1 MGPNLWLE
9 SAQKFVFFYSTV
21 SQSTG
26 IKVIID
32 FLKVFFGPDV
42 GSFVGGCLSNF
53 SSPANLQSLIWRRVV
68 TAVSCRFTL
77 PRLTSKF
84 LQCDLCERF
93 IFKNV
98 KDYLSTG
105 VVLSQPCCS
114 QVFLFLQEFSNFNK
128 TEEIERRKF
137 PIRI

>member
-1 MGPNLWLE
+1 MAGLC
-9 SAQKFVFFYSTV
+9 QKYSFIHQYRN
-21 SQSTG
+21 SLIREMHISIG

-77 PRLTSKF
+77 PRLTSEF
-84 LQCDLCERF
+84 LQCDSCERF
-93 IFKNV
+93 IFKNM
-98 KDYLSTG
+98 KDHLSTG
-105 VVLSQPCCS
+105 VVLSQPG
-114 QVFLFLQEFSNFNK
+114 
-128 TEEIERRKF
+128 
-137 PIRI
+137 